1 MIFDASPPYF
11 ELGAITIEEQ
21 SDFAQTRIMNRS
33 REDLLIQNDHGQLL
47 LVYKTLDS
55 KVLRIPTFSLD
66 YIDYRTETQLATLI
80 EEVRQLIQRK
90 SLITALVPF
99 EDFAVLEVLQRNGAL
114 VRGANIAW
122 GFPTSDL
129 EHYEVNN
136 KFGSGLLQSSEMTE
150 FQQCLEASYATYRSH
165 YHTDSR
171 ISEYASLLYETQVF
185 EAINCGV
192 EVMVTKNSE
201 QNRILGFTT
210 MDAHEEINA
219 YLGREAIAGPA
230 ISGVDARDRQNGIY
244 STNIRATLSFLKST
258 DFSHLIFG
266 TAANNFAIQK
276 SWIRLGLF
284 KPLRFTYRLHWW
296 VD

>member
-1 MIFDASPPYF
+1 MRFDASPPYF

-21 SDFAQTRIMNRS
+21 SDFAQTRIVNRS
-33 REDLLIQNDHGQLL
+33 REDLLIQNSYGQLL
-47 LVYKTLDS
+47 LKHKNLES
-55 KVLRIPTFSLD
+55 KVLRVPTFSLD
-66 YIDYRTETQLATLI
+66 YVDYKTETQLASLI
-80 EEVRQLIQRK
+80 EEVRQSIQSK

-99 EDFAVLEVLQRNGAL
+99 DNFAVLEVLQRNGAL

-129 EHYEVNN
+129 EHFEVDNM
-136 KFGSGLLQSSEMTE
+136 FDSELLKSSEMTE

-185 EAINCGV
+185 EAINRGV
-192 EVMVTKNSE
+192 EVMITKNSE
-201 QNRILGFTT
+201 QNRILGFSTV
-210 MDAHEEINA
+210 DAHEEINE
-219 YLGREAIAGPA
+219 YLGRKAIAEIA
-230 ISGVDARDRQNGIY
+230 ISGVDARNRQNGIY
-244 STNIRATLSFLKST
+244 SNNVRATLSFLKSKE
-258 DFSHLIFG
+258 FSHLIFG

-296 VD
+296 ID